1 MTATGWA
8 GVLEHIH
15 ITPAKSQPMQTL
27 QEAKLIK
34 GQGIEGDRYLLGTGT
49 YSVKPGEDR
58 QVTLIEAEML
68 ERVAKDDGHPISMDE
83 HRRNLTVRGVPLQHL
98 VGLQFRVGS
107 ALLEGVRINQPCKYL
122 NLMLKRDVYMALWN
136 RSGLNCKVV
145 DGGPIK
151 VASVGRND
159 IIGEIAILLDV
170 PRTATVQATSD
181 LQTLKITK
189 DLFFRMVT
197 DFPEMGVEIMRVLA
211 HRLDATNAQLRAA
224 R

>member
-1 MTATGWA
+1 MRIERKAEAFGWDQDDRECDM
-8 GVLEHIH
+8 GLE
-15 ITPAKSQPMQTL
+15 
-27 QEAKLIK
+27 QEVAILKKIPLFARIDPTKLKLMAFASERMIF
-34 GQGIEGDRYLLGTGT
+34 
-49 YSVKPGEDR
+49 KPGQAVCR
-58 QVTLIEAEML
+58 QGDVGDSAFIIIDGEADILIE
-68 ERVAKDDGHPISMDE
+68 S
-83 HRRNLTVRGVPLQHL
+83 
-98 VGLQFRVGS
+98 
-107 ALLEGVRINQPCKYL
+107 
-122 NLMLKRDVYMALWN
+122 
-136 RSGLNCKVV
+136 

>member
-1 MTATGWA
+1 MG
-8 GVLEHIH
+8 LE
-15 ITPAKSQPMQTL
+15 
-27 QEAKLIK
+27 QEVAILKKIPLFARIDPTKLKLMAFASERMIF
-34 GQGIEGDRYLLGTGT
+34 
-49 YSVKPGEDR
+49 KPGQAVCR
-58 QVTLIEAEML
+58 QGDVGDSAFIIIDGEADILIE
-68 ERVAKDDGHPISMDE
+68 S
-83 HRRNLTVRGVPLQHL
+83 
-98 VGLQFRVGS
+98 
-107 ALLEGVRINQPCKYL
+107 
-122 NLMLKRDVYMALWN
+122 
-136 RSGLNCKVV
+136 